1 MQVRET
7 HIFDELWEASPIK
20 DCGSSVLAAFENE
33 ACYDK
38 VCNET
43 LGVTPLLDDLVL
55 FDFPEFEAAVNLLLW
70 MVFFRISLFEFNEL
84 DRSRL
89 HALRRHYWSGLLW
102 RFFQPFITACILIV
116 GYTMELVIAGHAP
129 EGTMVPA
136 LLALSLGLFILLVE
150 LSKACH
156 TTHPDTLWPWW
167 VQLLLSAVLA
177 TLIFVGPLMFPA
189 PIIVGASDG
198 HHRMLEGVGG
208 NETSSSSYYDAY
220 GAGYVGGYAAYY
232 SGPHTSDSSTP
243 ASVTNQNLLYYFT
256 GVFFLSVLM
265 KYIHRKEYAKLVCC
279 GRRCGRKPRET
290 LSAAH
295 SEPASPPRT
304 DTTLDGIEHE
314 HVRVVEM
321 QQSKTPAAAQEQDL
335 PTAKRLD
342 TSKGEYSP

>member
-7 HIFDELWEASPIK
+7 QIFDELWEASPIK

-33 ACYDK
+33 ACYNK
-38 VCNET
+38 VCNAT

-89 HALRRHYWSGLLW
+89 HALRRHYWAGLLW
-102 RFFQPFITACILIV
+102 RFLQPFITACILIV

-156 TTHPDTLWPWW
+156 KTHRDTLWPWW

-177 TLIFVGPLMFPA
+177 TLIFVGPLIFPA
-189 PIIVGASDG
+189 PVVEATDG
-198 HHRMLEGVGG
+198 HHRVLADADS
-208 NETSSSSYYDAY
+208 NTTSGSSYYDEY

-232 SGPHTSDSSTP
+232 SGPHTSDSSAP
-243 ASVTNQNLLYYFT
+243 ASVTSQELLYYFT
-256 GVFFLSVLM
+256 GIFFLSVLI

-290 LSAAH
+290 ISAPH
-295 SEPASPPRT
+295 SEPVSPPRNNP
-304 DTTLDGIEHE
+304 LEGIEHALVKE
-314 HVRVVEM
+314 VQM
-321 QQSKTPAAAQEQDL
+321 QESKSSVPAQDCGMPTAELWTQSKD
-335 PTAKRLD
+335 
-342 TSKGEYSP
+342 